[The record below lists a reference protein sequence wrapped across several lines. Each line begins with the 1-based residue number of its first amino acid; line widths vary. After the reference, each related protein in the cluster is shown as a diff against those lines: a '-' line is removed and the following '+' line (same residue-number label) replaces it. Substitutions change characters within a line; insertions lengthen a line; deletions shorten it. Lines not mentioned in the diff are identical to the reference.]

1 MRIRLAVALLALA
14 TGPALAQTWP
24 AKPVRW
30 ISPFAPGG
38 GADITSR
45 AIGLK
50 LSEYWGQ
57 QVVIDNRGGAG
68 GNIGTEL
75 AAKSPP
81 DGYTILL
88 GTVGAM
94 AVNPSLFSKLPF
106 DPVKDFV
113 AVTQAAEA
121 LNALVVHPS
130 LPVKNVKEFIALA
143 KRRPGELHYGSS
155 GQGAADHLSGELFD
169 RLTGTKMVH
178 VPYKGGAPAMLDLMA
193 GNVQLIFA
201 TIATSAGNIKAG
213 KIRALGLTG
222 KTKYELMPELP
233 LISQTVPGF
242 EAVNWYGVFL
252 PAGTPKPVVDKVHA
266 DVLRALQH
274 PDTKKRMLDS
284 GIVAVWSTPEQFL
297 AFQKA
302 EIQKWAKVIKD
313 ANIRIE

>member
-1 MRIRLAVALLALA
+1 MRTRLAVALLALA

-94 AVNPSLFSKLPF
+94 AVNPSLFSRLPF

-130 LPVKNVKEFIALA
+130 LPAKNVKEFIALA

-252 PAGTPKPVVDKVHA
+252 PAGTPKPVVDKVYA
-266 DVLRALQH
+266 DVLKALQH

-284 GIVAVWSTPEQFL
+284 GIVAVWSTPDQFL

>member
-1 MRIRLAVALLALA
+1 MRTRLAVALLALA
-14 TGPALAQTWP
+14 TGPALAQAWP

-94 AVNPSLFSKLPF
+94 AVNPSLFSRLPF

-266 DVLRALQH
+266 DVLKALQH

>member
-1 MRIRLAVALLALA
+1 MRTRLAVALLALA

-130 LPVKNVKEFIALA
+130 LPAKNVKEFIALA

-266 DVLRALQH
+266 DVLKALQH

>member
-1 MRIRLAVALLALA
+1 MRTRLAVALLALA

-50 LSEYWGQ
+50 LSEFWGQ

-130 LPVKNVKEFIALA
+130 LPAKNVKEFIALA

-252 PAGTPKPVVDKVHA
+252 PAGTPKPVVDKVYA
-266 DVLRALQH
+266 DVLKALQH

-284 GIVAVWSTPEQFL
+284 GIVAVWSTPDQFL

>member
-1 MRIRLAVALLALA
+1 MRTRLAVALLALA

-130 LPVKNVKEFIALA
+130 LPAKNVKEFIALA

-252 PAGTPKPVVDKVHA
+252 PAGTPKPVVDKVYA
-266 DVLRALQH
+266 DVLKALQH

-284 GIVAVWSTPEQFL
+284 GIVAVWSTPDQFL

>member
-1 MRIRLAVALLALA
+1 MRTRLAVALLALA

-94 AVNPSLFSKLPF
+94 AVNPSLFSRLPF

-130 LPVKNVKEFIALA
+130 LPAKNVKEFIALA

-266 DVLRALQH
+266 DVLKALQH

>member
-1 MRIRLAVALLALA
+1 MRTRLAVALLALA

-130 LPVKNVKEFIALA
+130 LPAKNVKEFIALA

-252 PAGTPKPVVDKVHA
+252 PAGTPKPVVDKLHA
-266 DVLRALQH
+266 DVLKALQH

>member
-1 MRIRLAVALLALA
+1 MRTRLAVALLALA

-94 AVNPSLFSKLPF
+94 AVNPSLFSRLPF

-252 PAGTPKPVVDKVHA
+252 PAGTPKPVVDKVYA
-266 DVLRALQH
+266 DVLKALQH

-284 GIVAVWSTPEQFL
+284 GIVAVWSTPDQFL

>member
-1 MRIRLAVALLALA
+1 MRTRLAFALLALA

-94 AVNPSLFSKLPF
+94 AVNPSLFSRLPF

-130 LPVKNVKEFIALA
+130 LPAKNVKEFIALA

-252 PAGTPKPVVDKVHA
+252 PAGTPKPVVDKVYA
-266 DVLRALQH
+266 DVLKALQH

-284 GIVAVWSTPEQFL
+284 GIVAVWSTPDQFL

>member
-1 MRIRLAVALLALA
+1 MRTRLAVALLALA

-143 KRRPGELHYGSS
+143 KRRPDE
-155 GQGAADHLSGELFD
+155 
-169 RLTGTKMVH
+169 
-178 VPYKGGAPAMLDLMA
+178 P
-193 GNVQLIFA
+193 
-201 TIATSAGNIKAG
+201 
-213 KIRALGLTG
+213 
-222 KTKYELMPELP
+222 
-233 LISQTVPGF
+233 
-242 EAVNWYGVFL
+242 
-252 PAGTPKPVVDKVHA
+252 
-266 DVLRALQH
+266 
-274 PDTKKRMLDS
+274 
-284 GIVAVWSTPEQFL
+284 
-297 AFQKA
+297 
-302 EIQKWAKVIKD
+302 
-313 ANIRIE
+313 

>member
-1 MRIRLAVALLALA
+1 MRTRLAVALLALA

-266 DVLRALQH
+266 DVLKALQH

>member
-1 MRIRLAVALLALA
+1 MRTRLAVALLALTA
-14 TGPALAQTWP
+14 APALAQTYP

-94 AVNPSLFSKLPF
+94 AVNPSLFSRLPF

-266 DVLRALQH
+266 DVLKALQH

>member
-1 MRIRLAVALLALA
+1 MRTRLAFALLALA

-252 PAGTPKPVVDKVHA
+252 PAGTPKPVVDKVYA
-266 DVLRALQH
+266 DVLKALQH

-284 GIVAVWSTPEQFL
+284 GIVAVWSTPDQFL

>member
-1 MRIRLAVALLALA
+1 MRTRLAVALLALA

-94 AVNPSLFSKLPF
+94 AVNPSLFSRLPF

-130 LPVKNVKEFIALA
+130 LPAKNVKEFIALA

-266 DVLRALQH
+266 DVLKALQH

-284 GIVAVWSTPEQFL
+284 GIVAVWSTPDQFL